1 MCAHAPPPCARTRAR
16 RFPARRQTARR
27 YVAGRARTTS
37 RHTRRRGARRCVVPL
52 RGTHPPSTARG
63 GRRAPGRRRA
73 APATQ
78 GARGGRHARRPRNA
92 RRRPPAAPAPA
103 AGCPTVE
110 GSPVDVAGGG
120 QLREQLHEPLVVVRL
135 AHVPH
140 VPTHP
145 THSLAPSL
153 APSLTLRLVVV
164 HPHQLQP
171 PRPCARERQRQ
182 VARASQ
188 PREAPAGPCVSIP
201 PAPQPTPA
209 APPRPDLRRWAQG
222 RPARR
227 SGRVRGEGARA
238 TRRRACAHEPPG
250 SLEDDGRR
258 GRHAGP
264 GARAAPG
271 RA

>member
-1 MCAHAPPPCARTRAR
+1 MCAHAPPPCERTRAR
-16 RFPARRQTARR
+16 RAPARRPTARR

-78 GARGGRHARRPRNA
+78 GARGGRHAQRAEAAA
-92 RRRPPAAPAPA
+92 RRARAPA
-103 AGCPTVE
+103 AGCHTVE

-145 THSLAPSL
+145 TRSLTPSL
-153 APSLTLRLVVV
+153 PLCLVVV

-188 PREAPAGPCVSIP
+188 PREAPAGPCVSLP

-222 RPARR
+222 RPARAEVR
-227 SGRVRGEGARA
+227 SRQGGGGAGDATPRMRARA
-238 TRRRACAHEPPG
+238 PRLT
-250 SLEDDGRR
+250 
-258 GRHAGP
+258 
-264 GARAAPG
+264 
-271 RA
+271 